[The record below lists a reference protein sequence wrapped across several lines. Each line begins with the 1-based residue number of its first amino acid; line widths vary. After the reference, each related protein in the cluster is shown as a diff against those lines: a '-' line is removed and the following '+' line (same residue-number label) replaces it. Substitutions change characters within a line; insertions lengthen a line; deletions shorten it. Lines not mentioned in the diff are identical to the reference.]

1 MECVNINKKKN
12 ILTKFKDI
20 NSLINNIDAFKRY
33 NFKNRDIYENRKN
46 QLFTND
52 LPPYELVNKILYILI
67 NKDLDENIYYEFSKK
82 NIKNKN
88 ICDKINLYMKDLK
101 KYYLKCKHK
110 KYLENLNEK
119 KIITLFRQLLKLYD
133 YSLNS
138 FEKYENGEKYLLYII
153 QKKKLLT
160 FKKIDSFINFD

>member
-1 MECVNINKKKN
+1 MDCVNNIKKKN
-12 ILTKFKDI
+12 ILCRFKDI
-20 NSLINNIDAFKRY
+20 NLLLDNIDNFEKY
-33 NFKNRDIYENRKN
+33 DFKNREIHYKKN
-46 QLFTND
+46 QLFTKEI
-52 LPPYELVNKILYILI
+52 PPYELVNKIISILI

-88 ICDKINLYMKDLK
+88 ICDKMNIYLEELK

-119 KIITLFRQLLKLYD
+119 KIITLFRQLLRLYNF
-133 YSLNS
+133 SLNS
-138 FEKYENGEKYLLYII
+138 FEKYDNGSKYLLYVIE
-153 QKKKLLT
+153 KKKNLS